1 MRIVFMGSPDFALP
15 SLQILLQNNY
25 DIVAIVTVPDKP
37 AGRGL
42 KVTSSSVKKFALQHK
57 MKLFQPKLLSD
68 INFVSELEKL
78 NADLFVVV
86 AFRILPPQIFNMP
99 QSGSFNLH
107 ASLLPRYRGP
117 APINWA
123 IIRGEKETGVTTFF
137 LRENVDTGNI
147 ILQRRIPIG
156 PDDTAGEMHDKL
168 SVLGA
173 QVVLDTVKL
182 IERGDVKSYPQ
193 DNSLSSSAPKIR
205 KEDCRIDWSLP
216 VTDLHNFIRGL
227 SPKPTAYTRHGKVH
241 IKIYRTKIFSESD
254 VSDPGIILKSAHS
267 LIVGTGKG
275 SLEILEIQQ
284 EGKRRMSIDEFLR
297 GYSLKEGDKFNP

>member
-156 PDDTAGEMHDKL
+156 PDDTACEMHDKL

-205 KEDCRIDWSLP
+205 K
-216 VTDLHNFIRGL
+216 
-227 SPKPTAYTRHGKVH
+227 
-241 IKIYRTKIFSESD
+241 
-254 VSDPGIILKSAHS
+254 
-267 LIVGTGKG
+267 
-275 SLEILEIQQ
+275 
-284 EGKRRMSIDEFLR
+284 
-297 GYSLKEGDKFNP
+297 